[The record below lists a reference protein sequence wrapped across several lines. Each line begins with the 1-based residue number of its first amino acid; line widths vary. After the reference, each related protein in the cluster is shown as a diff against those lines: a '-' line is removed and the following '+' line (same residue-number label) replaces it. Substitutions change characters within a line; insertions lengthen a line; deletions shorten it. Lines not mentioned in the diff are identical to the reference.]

1 MKTCL
6 NCGKELIGAQQK
18 YCSNKCQL
26 DFQRKEYIS
35 RWKNGEESG
44 LRGQKDL
51 SVHVRDYLLEKY
63 NYHCQ
68 KCGWGEINPTTGRI
82 PLEIHHVD
90 GDFRNCEES
99 NLEVLCPNCHSLTPN
114 FGSLNR
120 EGRGESNTRKCFCM
134 DCGKPITNGAIRC
147 VNCESKNRITEK
159 PVTREELKNLIR
171 IIPFTSIGKQYGVS
185 DNAVR
190 KWCEGYSLPTRK
202 KDIKSYS
209 DEEWV
214 KI

>member
-6 NCGKELIGAQQK
+6 NCGKELINQQK
-18 YCSNKCQL
+18 KYCCPKCQVEY
-26 DFQRKEYIS
+26 QRKEYITLWKQEQKDGIS
-35 RWKNGEESG
+35 GKNG
-44 LRGQKDL
+44 L
-51 SVHVRDYLLEKY
+51 SEHIRNYLLEKV
-63 NYHCQ
+63 NHRCQ

-82 PLEIHHVD
+82 PLEIHHID

-120 EGRGESNTRKCFCM
+120 EGRGESNTRKCFCI

-171 IIPFTSIGKQYGVS
+171 TTSFIEISKKYGVS
-185 DNAVR
+185 DKAIT
-190 KWCEGYSLPTRK
+190 KWCKAVNLPSK
-202 KDIKSYS
+202 KSEIKLYS
-209 DEEWV
+209 DEEWLN
-214 KI
+214 I

>member
-6 NCGKELIGAQQK
+6 NCGKELTGAQQK

-68 KCGWGEINPTTGRI
+68 KCGWGEINPTTGRV

-159 PVTREELKNLIR
+159 PATREELKNLIR
-171 IIPFTSIGKQYGVS
+171 IMPFTSIGKQYGVS

-209 DEEWV
+209 DEEWI

>member
-68 KCGWGEINPTTGRI
+68 KCGWGEINPTTGRV

-114 FGSLNR
+114 FGSLNK
-120 EGRGESNTRKCFCM
+120 EGRGESNTRKCFCV
-134 DCGKPITNGAIRC
+134 DCGKPITNGATRC
-147 VNCESKNRITEK
+147 INCESKNRITEK

-171 IIPFTSIGKQYGVS
+171 IMPFTSIGKQYGVS

-209 DEEWV
+209 DEEWI